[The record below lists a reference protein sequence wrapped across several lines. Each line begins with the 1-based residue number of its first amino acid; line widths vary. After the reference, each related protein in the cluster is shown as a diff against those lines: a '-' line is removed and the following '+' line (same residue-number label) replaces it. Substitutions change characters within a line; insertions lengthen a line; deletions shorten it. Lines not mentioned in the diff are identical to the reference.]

1 MEKSSDDRTTNVII
15 IGDSMLNN
23 VNSRGLSNQKCG
35 AIKLKLLK
43 VELLNFPGVTSTD
56 VVNKVDDILVDKPQ
70 SLIVHVGTNDLTN
83 DVNLLNNV
91 KKIVSRIKKK
101 SPNTAISFS
110 NIIIRKDRKNLGKSS
125 LIQTEG
131 LKTIVS
137 EKNIGLTANENLKE
151 TTLV

>member
-1 MEKSSDDRTTNVII
+1 
-15 IGDSMLNN
+15 MLTAADYQ
-23 VNSRGLSNQKCG
+23 NQKCG

-43 VELLNFPGVTSTD
+43 VELLNFPGATSTD

-70 SLIVHVGTNDLTN
+70 SLIVHVDTNDLTN